1 MTNDNVL
8 AGALTKVLQQF
19 TAGEFDF
26 DLKAAFP
33 VQDNQETEE
42 VRQALEALQ
51 RRLLKLTT
59 VVDNIAAGNL
69 PAEVHAVSDKD
80 RLGLGIEKMLGHL
93 RCTIA
98 QVDAGADA
106 LGSAEAQLSDTSND
120 TGTAVQEIVAAF
132 GNVTAQTFS
141 QLSAINRVN
150 QAIGKLA
157 DLLAVLPADAQKTID
172 GIKQDI
178 STINSAA
185 QENAKV
191 TVGLR
196 LTTNK
201 MLDQVDQ
208 VVVTSRGL
216 RGMALGLQGTLAPY
230 IIRSKDEQDK
240 VLKLAYLPIAD
251 HLVLPL
257 TYLRQ
262 LGQPDGLPLQPK
274 RCNAWPQLLTL
285 LENEQA
291 DGALILAPLAIKA
304 HLDELPVKTIM
315 AVHRNGSGLIL
326 HNSIEGLDDIPGRV
340 IAVPH
345 RYSTHNVLLYKA
357 LQKNDIPYGAVEV
370 KWAPPPLMPYFLQR
384 GTLDGFV
391 SAEPF
396 PEVALDIGAGK
407 MTFYSKDIM
416 PNHMCCVLLMR
427 EETLVRAPEAVV
439 RLVKSFVE
447 INKQISQNPAQ
458 AAQDVAPFFGVA
470 PAIMER
476 VLTSPPD
483 RITYDDLELR
493 KDEFIDFG
501 TAMMDMGLLEELPD
515 VDSLVD
521 GQYFEAAM
529 A

>member
-1 MTNDNVL
+1 MTINGAMAEAL
-8 AGALTKVLQQF
+8 AKILQQLA
-19 TAGEFDF
+19 AGEFDV
-26 DLKAAFP
+26 DLQTALP
-33 VQDNQETEE
+33 VQDNQEAEA

-51 RRLLKLTT
+51 ARLQSLSATIDY
-59 VVDNIAAGNL
+59 VAAGNL
-69 PAEVHAVSDKD
+69 PATSQAVSEKD

-98 QVDAGADA
+98 QVDAGAEA
-106 LGSAEAQLSDTSND
+106 LASSEAQLSDTSND
-120 TGTAVQEIVAAF
+120 TSAAVQEIVAAF

-141 QLSAINRVN
+141 QLSAINKVN
-150 QAIGKLA
+150 QALGKLS
-157 DLLAVLPADAQKTID
+157 DLPADAQKTIE
-172 GIKQDI
+172 GIKQEI
-178 STINSAA
+178 STINNAA

-216 RGMALGLQGTLAPY
+216 RGMTLGLQGTLAPY
-230 IIRSKDEQDK
+230 IIRSKEQQDK

-262 LGQPDGLPLQPK
+262 LGQPDGLPLQPM

-285 LENEQA
+285 LENDKA

-326 HNSIEGLDDIPGRV
+326 HNSIEGMDDIPGRV

-357 LQKNDIPYGAVEV
+357 LQQNDIPYGAVEV

-407 MTFYSKDIM
+407 MAFYSKDIM

-427 EETLVRAPEAVV
+427 EEALARSPEAII

-483 RITYDDLELR
+483 RITYDDLRLN

-501 TAMMDMGLLEELPD
+501 TAMIDMGILEDLPD

-521 GQYFEAAM
+521 ERYFEAAM